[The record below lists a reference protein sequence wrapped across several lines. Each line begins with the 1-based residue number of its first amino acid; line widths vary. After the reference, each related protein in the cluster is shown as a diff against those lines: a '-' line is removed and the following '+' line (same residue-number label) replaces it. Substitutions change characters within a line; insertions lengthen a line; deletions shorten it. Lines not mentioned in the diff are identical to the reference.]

1 MGIITKPLFGIA
13 LNAVVLY
20 LLIMAVPEIIY
31 TGGYKFFIIGG
42 LFLGIVN
49 LIVKPIIKVL
59 SLPVVIITGGV
70 FLVIINIGVL
80 WLLKYSISVIQ
91 FQDVTLSFPN
101 WAAYVIGAVVFGIIN
116 WIAHLLT

>member
-1 MGIITKPLFGIA
+1 MNLITKPLFGIA

-20 LLIMAVPEIIY
+20 LLTMAVTEITY

-42 LFLGIVN
+42 LFLGSIN
-49 LIVKPIIKVL
+49 LVLKPVIKLL
-59 SLPVVIITGGV
+59 SLPVVVITGGL
-70 FLVIINIGVL
+70 FLIIINIGVL
-80 WLLKYSISVIQ
+80 WLLKYSVSVIQ